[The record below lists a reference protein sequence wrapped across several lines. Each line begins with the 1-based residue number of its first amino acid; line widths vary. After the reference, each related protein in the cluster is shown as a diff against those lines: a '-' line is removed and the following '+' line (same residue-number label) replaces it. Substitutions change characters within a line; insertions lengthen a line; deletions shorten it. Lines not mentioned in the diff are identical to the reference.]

1 MTAQESFILRLR
13 RQRERT
19 EISLEELTASMR
31 VSCDLLEAFERNDL
45 SEWPS
50 GLYARAIVRGYA
62 TVVGLDATAV
72 VNEFCR
78 LFPHGD
84 RRTASTVQ
92 EMATIVAHISEYTDE
107 FDRGADRRRGAPPLE
122 ILPVPPRHTTALTR
136 AIHAL
141 WARIL
146 LFKPR
151 PTSS

>member
-1 MTAQESFILRLR
+1 MTAQASFILRLR

-19 EISLEELTASMR
+19 QISLEELTASTR
-31 VSCDLLEAFERNDL
+31 VSRDLLEAFERNDL

-78 LFPHGD
+78 LFPQGD

-92 EMATIVAHISEYTDE
+92 EMAAIVAHISEYTDE
-107 FDRGADRRRGAPPLE
+107 FDRGADRRRGALPLE
-122 ILPVPPRHTTALTR
+122 AQPSPPRHTALVR
-136 AIHAL
+136 AVQAL

-146 LFKPR
+146 VFKPR
-151 PTSS
+151 TTSS

>member
-19 EISLEELTASMR
+19 QISLEELTASTR
-31 VSCDLLEAFERNDL
+31 VSRDLLEAFERNDL

-50 GLYARAIVRGYA
+50 GLYARAMVRGYA

-78 LFPHGD
+78 LFPQGD

-92 EMATIVAHISEYTDE
+92 EMAAIVAHISEYTDE
-107 FDRGADRRRGAPPLE
+107 FDQGSDRRRGAPSLKA
-122 ILPVPPRHTTALTR
+122 LPEPPRHTALAR
-136 AIHAL
+136 AVQAL
-141 WARIL
+141 WARL
-146 LFKPR
+146 LVFKPR
-151 PTSS
+151 TTSS

>member
-13 RQRERT
+13 RQRERNQ
-19 EISLEELTASMR
+19 ISLEELTASTR
-31 VSCDLLEAFERNDL
+31 VSHELLEAFERNDL
-45 SEWPS
+45 SGWPS

-62 TVVGLDATAV
+62 TVVGLDATAT

-78 LFPHGD
+78 LFPQGD

-107 FDRGADRRRGAPPLE
+107 FDRGSDRRREASLLE
-122 ILPVPPRHTTALTR
+122 LPQPKRRAVLAR
-136 AIHAL
+136 AIQAL

-146 LFKPR
+146 VSKPR
-151 PTSS
+151 TTSS